1 MDPFTAM
8 MIIKGVSTVMNHQG
22 QQAAAAARNAA
33 KYRRDLAIKSKLQA
47 QYSNARQAFADAD
60 ISRVNMANAR
70 AETGVEARLNE
81 MRVASTIKASGVPQG
96 QSTKNLI
103 SQAIGQTLRGE
114 TKFHKELEM
123 KTAQLALRER
133 EIQQGM
139 DMAWLD
145 AKSQIEGTSYSSGP
159 GMMNLAL
166 GLGSAYLG
174 AKSFDNKMDG
184 SWDAKPKTGQA

>member
-1 MDPFTAM
+1 MGPFAAM
-8 MIIKGVSTVMNHQG
+8 MIMQGVSAVMNHQG

-139 DMAWLD
+139 DMAFLD
-145 AKSQIEGTSYSSGP
+145 AKAQIGGMSYQKGP
-159 GMMNLAL
+159 GIMGLAM
-166 GLGSAYLG
+166 GLGQGYMDSKAYE
-174 AKSFDNKMDG
+174 AKMS
-184 SWDAKPKTGQA
+184 